1 MLFVCVV
8 LVMFLEGT
16 HEHFSSMDDI
26 PLTKSLGYSLD
37 KNFGKTLRDSRLSQE
52 YIEQYQE
59 MLKVSQESIESIS
72 NEHTKFRREGDGNFE
87 LGIKRRRSA
96 FRLRSPAVRRRAR
109 SQAARREKLNSQ
121 SLLSHR
127 QHSRQINR
135 YED

>member
-87 LGIKRRRSA
+87 LVPSA
-96 FRLRSPAVRRRAR
+96 FGRQQSEEERAR
-109 SQAARREKLNSQ
+109 KPPGGRNLIAKACSVIGNTLDK
-121 SLLSHR
+121 
-127 QHSRQINR
+127 
-135 YED
+135 